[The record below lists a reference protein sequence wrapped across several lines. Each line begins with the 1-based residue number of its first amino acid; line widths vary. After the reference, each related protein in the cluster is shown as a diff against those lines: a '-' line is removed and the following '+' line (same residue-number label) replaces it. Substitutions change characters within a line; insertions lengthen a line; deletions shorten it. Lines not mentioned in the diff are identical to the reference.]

1 MKLADALSGLLA
13 AIAGIAVVLHAFTF
27 PPMPGQPVG
36 PSLFPIAIGTGLIL
50 AGAALMLSAA
60 RRPLSAVRRPPSAVR
75 RPLSEFVEFDEWA
88 RRPRM
93 VANFFLVVTD
103 LTFYAIAV
111 DALGFLIT
119 SAVFLAVLFLAF
131 GVRRARIVPFAVA
144 ATLVI
149 HYGFYTL
156 LRVPLPWGVLEG
168 VAW

>member
-1 MKLADALSGLLA
+1 MKLGDALSGLLA
-13 AIAGIAVVLHAFTF
+13 AIAGIAVVLHALTF

-36 PSLFPIAIGTGLIL
+36 PSLFPIAIGAGLAL
-50 AGAALMLSAA
+50 AGAALIASDL
-60 RRPLSAVRRPPSAVR
+60 RTRT
-75 RPLSEFVEFDEWA
+75 FVTLDAWA

-93 VANFFLVVTD
+93 VANFLLVVAD

-119 SAVFLAVLFLAF
+119 SVVFLGALFLAF
-131 GVRRARIVPFAVA
+131 GVRRARILPFAVA
-144 ATLVI
+144 VTLVM

-156 LRVPLPWGVLEG
+156 LRVPLPWGVLEA

>member
-13 AIAGIAVVLHAFTF
+13 ALAGIAVVLHALTF

-50 AGAALMLSAA
+50 AGAALMLAAVRGPASAA
-60 RRPLSAVRRPPSAVR
+60 RPPSAVR
-75 RPLSEFVEFDEWA
+75 RPLSEFVEFDAWA

-93 VANFFLVVTD
+93 VANFLVVIAD
-103 LTFYAIAV
+103 LSFYAIAV
-111 DALGFLIT
+111 EALGFLIT
-119 SAVFLAVLFLAF
+119 SVVFLAVLFLAF
-131 GVRRARIVPFAVA
+131 GVRRARILPFAVA
-144 ATLVI
+144 VTLVI

-156 LRVPLPWGVLEG
+156 LRVPLPWGVLEA

>member
-1 MKLADALSGLLA
+1 MKLGDALSGLLA
-13 AIAGIAVVLHAFTF
+13 AIAGIAVVLHALTF

-36 PSLFPIAIGTGLIL
+36 PSLFPIAIGAGLAL
-50 AGAALMLSAA
+50 AGAALIATDL
-60 RRPLSAVRRPPSAVR
+60 RTRT
-75 RPLSEFVEFDEWA
+75 FVTLDAWA

-93 VANFFLVVTD
+93 VANFLLVVAD

-119 SAVFLAVLFLAF
+119 SVVFLGALFLAF
-131 GVRRARIVPFAVA
+131 GVRRARILPFAVA
-144 ATLVI
+144 VTLVM

-156 LRVPLPWGVLEG
+156 LRVPLPWGVLEA